1 MFLLLLAQTHKRW
14 ILTLLLAQ
22 GSRIAGFV
30 PHVLAEDKLF
40 LRNSSEATKCMLKS
54 NMQYTVG
61 GSSCHTVSTKACL
74 STCISVQIW

>member
-14 ILTLLLAQ
+14 SLTLLLAQ

-54 NMQYTVG
+54 N
-61 GSSCHTVSTKACL
+61 
-74 STCISVQIW
+74 VQ